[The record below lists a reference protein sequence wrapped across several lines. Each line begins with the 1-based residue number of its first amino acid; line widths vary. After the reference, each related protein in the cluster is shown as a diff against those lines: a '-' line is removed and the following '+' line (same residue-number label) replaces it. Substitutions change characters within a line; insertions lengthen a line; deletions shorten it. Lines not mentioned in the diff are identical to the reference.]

1 MKFQVRYS
9 RLVSTHVILF
19 PLFLGRKLLSR
30 KIICRER
37 ERKKQRQTEN
47 IRLQIPPFLTS
58 RNNIFSL
65 QRFEKKKEIFSS
77 FQFLTSLLNQSS
89 LSLSLSFSLW
99 NYSSFNRRRR
109 NSLSKL
115 SWFRDSATDFRQL
128 RHLYFRP
135 LPPLPSSLSSLDGFP
150 RNLPWKTGRRN
161 FSSRS
166 KDSGRWPTSIL

>member
-19 PLFLGRKLLSR
+19 PLFLGRKLHSR

-37 ERKKQRQTEN
+37 ERKKERQTEN
-47 IRLQIPPFLTS
+47 IRLQIPPFLHEITYFLFNDS
-58 RNNIFSL
+58 R
-65 QRFEKKKEIFSS
+65 KKKKYSPLFN
-77 FQFLTSLLNQSS
+77 FLLRFWTNL
-89 LSLSLSFSLW
+89 LSLSLFFSLELFFFQ
-99 NYSSFNRRRR
+99 STKKKFPFPKK
-109 NSLSKL
+109 KL